1 MFEKDNSKNG
11 LFMEDSPIAQRLKS
25 IIEALGLSDSQF
37 ADTCSI
43 SRPTLSLLLSG
54 KNKKISDIML
64 SQIHNAF
71 PAVSILWLLFGEGEM
86 FKSEETSVSH
96 DKNPNEN
103 PKIPGLDK
111 EPDEELNL
119 VNVKQLESII
129 KEVINQAFET
139 SQDDLRT
146 IVRKITEPVALRKV
160 SSITVY
166 YDDSTFETFRPER

>member
-71 PAVSILWLLFGEGEM
+71 PTVSILWLLFGEGEM
-86 FKSEETSVSH
+86 FKSEETCVSN

-119 VNVKQLESII
+119 VNVKQLEIII
-129 KEVINQAFET
+129 KDVINQAFET